1 MIRSAFAL
9 AVIAGTGC
17 AQLIGFEDQG
27 ELRLANLEVSTSA
40 LVPAFD
46 PEVSSYALALPY
58 VGPALSITASGDP
71 SLTLAING
79 AAVQTGVP
87 QAFAVPVGDMTIAIS
102 VRTTSGVERAYT
114 VAVHHAD
121 LDLAFAAPTAV
132 FGLTSTYA
140 VARADVNNDGVDDL
154 VATGDDGSVGAFVN
168 DGTGVFTTTSTW
180 WLPNLNPRALAVADV
195 SGDGIGDLV
204 VANGSLMIANGT
216 GDGSF
221 ATPAAFG
228 GFSDVGALAIGRVDA
243 DALDDVVVGNGTGL
257 VTPVYGRTT
266 GPVKGMDWPIT
277 QIVGEPSIVRV
288 AKLDGAKL
296 VSLDPTE
303 HQIIVT
309 ATSDPTMRW
318 PYPLD
323 SLAFPRD
330 LLVADFDGDARD
342 DIAFLDE
349 ATGVVTVLTKFP
361 NWQRTSVTVAGNPRA
376 LVVGDLDGDGNVD
389 LAMTAGNDL
398 VVLRNDGTATFEQR
412 RFANM
417 VDTPS
422 GLAVGDFN
430 HDGRADVIFAQGT
443 SEMMMALGVHRE

>member
-1 MIRSAFAL
+1 MIRAAMVFTAL
-9 AVIAGTGC
+9 STTGC
-17 AQLIGFEDQG
+17 AQLIGFEDTG
-27 ELRLANLEVSTSA
+27 ELHLASLEVSTSA

-46 PEVSSYALALPY
+46 PEVTSYTLALPY
-58 VGPALSITASGDP
+58 VGPELSITAGGDA
-71 SLTLAING
+71 SLVLAMNG
-79 AAVQTGVP
+79 APVQVGVP

-121 LDLAFAAPTAV
+121 LDLAFAAPTGV

-140 VARADVNNDGVDDL
+140 IARADVNGDGVDDL
-154 VATGDDGSVGAFVN
+154 VATGNDGSVGAFVN

-180 WLPNLNPRALAVADV
+180 WLANLNPRVLAVADV

-204 VANGSLMIANGT
+204 VANGSLMIANGM

-228 GFSDVGALAIGRVDA
+228 GFSDVGALAIGRVDT
-243 DALDDVVVGNGTGL
+243 DALDDLVVGNGTGL
-257 VTPVYGRTT
+257 VTPVYGRAT
-266 GPVKGMDWPIT
+266 GPVKGTDWSIT
-277 QIVGEPSIVRV
+277 QIVGEPSVVRV
-288 AKLDGAKL
+288 AKIDGAKL

-318 PYPLD
+318 PFPLD

-330 LLVADFDGDARD
+330 LLVADFDGDGHD

-349 ATGVVTVLTKFP
+349 ATGVVTVLTKVP
-361 NWQRTSVTVAGNPRA
+361 NWQRTSIAVSGNPRA
-376 LVVGDLDGDGNVD
+376 LAVGDLDADGHVD

-422 GLAVGDFN
+422 GLAIGDFN

-443 SEMMMALGVHRE
+443 SEMMMALGVHRP